1 MPQQFQY
8 LNAAGSFECEV
19 VEPENGWFGESGEK
33 QTPYI
38 RIPVVVL
45 DGENK
50 GRSAVWQGWLSP
62 KAFDNTIARI
72 SEIFTWD
79 GDLANLHLQKTTLAG
94 QRCNIQT
101 EMQEYNGKTMCKVA
115 WLNPPGGGKAKPMDA
130 EKVAGLLK
138 QLNAKSKAIAKNTK
152 HVASPSPNT
161 APPESA
167 PPPADDDV
175 PF

>member
-19 VEPENGWFGESGEK
+19 VEPENGWFGEAGEK
-33 QTPYI
+33 QTPYV

-45 DGENK
+45 DGEHK

-101 EMQEYNGKTMCKVA
+101 EMHEHKGKIMCKVA
-115 WLNPPGGGKAKPMDA
+115 WLNPPGGGGGAKPMDP

-138 QLNAKSKAIAKNTK
+138 ALNSKSKAIAKSVKKVEGQPAATQ
-152 HVASPSPNT
+152 AP
-161 APPESA
+161 ALPPEE
-167 PPPADDDV
+167 DDV